1 MMLGTRR
8 STDIATGVFLAALGL
23 TAAAASTRIGEG
35 AGGQLHPRTFPMI
48 LGLLM
53 FIGGAALAIQAAT
66 AKSGG
71 DKTTA
76 WPDRNGWKLLLIAM
90 TGLVAYVAVSQAL
103 GFIISSLIFVPWFIR
118 YFGRYSRLVAGSCA
132 LGIAAF
138 IYLVFIRLLQLTLP
152 IGPLSFLG

>member
-1 MMLGTRR
+1 
-8 STDIATGVFLAALGL
+8 
-23 TAAAASTRIGEG
+23 
-35 AGGQLHPRTFPMI
+35 FPML
-48 LGLLM
+48 LGVLLV
-53 FIGGAALAIQAAT
+53 IGGAVLAIQAAV

-71 DKTTA
+71 SKAIA

-90 TGLVAYVAVSQAL
+90 ASLVFYVAISQAL
-103 GFIISSLIFVPWFIR
+103 GFVISALIFVPWFIR
-118 YFGRYSRLVAGSCA
+118 HFGRYSYWVAGSCA

>member
-1 MMLGTRR
+1 MLGTRR
-8 STDIATGVFLAALGL
+8 STDIATGAFLAVLGL
-23 TAAAASTRIGEG
+23 TAAVASTGIDEG

-48 LGLLM
+48 IGALLV
-53 FIGGAALAIQAAT
+53 IGGAVLAIRAAV
-66 AKSGG
+66 AARGASKAI
-71 DKTTA
+71 A
-76 WPDRNGWKLLLIAM
+76 WPDRNGLKLLSIAM
-90 TGLVAYVAVSQAL
+90 AGMAIYVAISQTL

-118 YFGRYSRLVAGSCA
+118 YFGRYSRWVAWSCA

>member
-1 MMLGTRR
+1 MLSTRR
-8 STDIATGVFLAALGL
+8 STDLATGVFLAVLGL
-23 TAAAASTRIGEG
+23 TAPVASTGIDEG
-35 AGGQLHPRTFPMI
+35 ARGQLHPRTFPMMI
-48 LGLLM
+48 GGLLV
-53 FIGGAALAIQAAT
+53 IGGASLAIRAAV

-71 DKTTA
+71 DKAIA

-90 TGLVAYVAVSQAL
+90 ASLVFYVAIAQTL

-118 YFGRYSRLVAGSCA
+118 YYGRYSHLLAWSCA

>member
-1 MMLGTRR
+1 VLGTKR
-8 STDIATGVFLAALGL
+8 STDIATGVFLAVLGL
-23 TAAAASTRIGEG
+23 TVAAASTGIGEG

-53 FIGGAALAIQAAT
+53 FSGGAALAIQAAV

-71 DKTTA
+71 DKAIA
-76 WPDRNGWKLLLIAM
+76 WPDRSGWKLLSFAM
-90 TGLVAYVAVSQAL
+90 AGLAAYVAVTQLL

-118 YFGRYSRLVAGSCA
+118 YFGRYSHLVAWSCA
-132 LGIAAF
+132 VGIAAF

>member
-1 MMLGTRR
+1 MLDTRR
-8 STDIATGVFLAALGL
+8 SADIATGVFLAVLGL
-23 TAAAASTRIGEG
+23 TAAAASTGIDEG

-48 LGLLM
+48 IAGLLVL
-53 FIGGAALAIQAAT
+53 GGAMLAIRAAT

-71 DKTTA
+71 GKTVA
-76 WPDRNGWKLLLIAM
+76 WPDRSGWKLLSVAM
-90 TGLVAYVAVSQAL
+90 AGLVIFVGIAQAL

-118 YFGRYSRLVAGSCA
+118 YFGRYSHWVAWSCA
-132 LGIAAF
+132 VGIAAF

>member
-1 MMLGTRR
+1 
-8 STDIATGVFLAALGL
+8 VFLAVLGL
-23 TAAAASTRIGEG
+23 TAAAASTGIGEG

-53 FIGGAALAIQAAT
+53 FIGGAALAIQAAV
-66 AKSGG
+66 ARSGG
-71 DKTTA
+71 DKTIA
-76 WPDRNGWKLLLIAM
+76 WPDRNGVKLLSFAM
-90 TGLVAYVAVSQAL
+90 AGLAAYVAVTQLL

-118 YFGRYSRLVAGSCA
+118 YFGRYSHMAAWSCA
-132 LGIAAF
+132 VGIAAF

>member
-1 MMLGTRR
+1 MLRTKR

-23 TAAAASTRIGEG
+23 TAAVASTGIGEG
-35 AGGQLHPRTFPMI
+35 AGGQLHPRTFPMMI
-48 LGLLM
+48 GALLL
-53 FIGGAALAIQAAT
+53 IGGTVLALRAAAD
-66 AKSGG
+66 KRNGG
-71 DKTTA
+71 NVTA
-76 WPDRNGWKLLLIAM
+76 WPDRNGWKRLSIAM
-90 TGLVAYVAVSQAL
+90 AGLAAYVAVAQAL

-118 YFGRYSRLVAGSCA
+118 YFGRYSYWVACACA

>member
-1 MMLGTRR
+1 
-8 STDIATGVFLAALGL
+8 VFLAVLGI
-23 TAAAASTRIGEG
+23 TATWASTVIDEG

-48 LGLLM
+48 LGGLLV
-53 FIGGAALAIQAAT
+53 IGGAGLAIQAAV

-71 DKTTA
+71 DKA
-76 WPDRNGWKLLLIAM
+76 IVWPDRSGWKLLSIAM
-90 TGLVAYVAVSQAL
+90 AGLAIYVAISQAL

-118 YFGRYSRLVAGSCA
+118 YYGRYSHLVAWSCA
-132 LGIAAF
+132 LGVAAF

>member
-1 MMLGTRR
+1 M
-8 STDIATGVFLAALGL
+8 AALGL
-23 TAAAASTRIGEG
+23 TAAVASTGIGEG
-35 AGGQLHPRTFPMI
+35 AGGQLHPRTFPMMI
-48 LGLLM
+48 GALL
-53 FIGGAALAIQAAT
+53 FIGGAVLAIRAA
-66 AKSGG
+66 ADKRGG
-71 DKTTA
+71 NKAAA
-76 WPDRNGWKLLLIAM
+76 WPDRNGWKLLSIAM

-118 YFGRYSRLVAGSCA
+118 YFGRYSPLVAGSCA